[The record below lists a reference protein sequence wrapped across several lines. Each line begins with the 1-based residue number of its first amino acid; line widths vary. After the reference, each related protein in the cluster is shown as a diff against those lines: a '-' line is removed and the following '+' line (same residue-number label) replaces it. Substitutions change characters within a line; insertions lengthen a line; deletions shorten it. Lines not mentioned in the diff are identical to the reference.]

1 MSLIYNEEQRMLLD
15 TAQEFFAERSPVSA
29 LRALRDGGNA
39 QGFETALWNEMTEL
53 GWTAIPFPE
62 SLGGLE
68 FGYKGMGAVF
78 EAAGRQLS
86 ASPLLSS
93 IVLCGSILEQGGSEA
108 QQNEWLSALIAGSKR
123 LALAVDEGARHNPE
137 QISLSATRT
146 DNGFE
151 LNGDKVMVVDGL
163 GSDGWIVAARTL
175 ESPAS
180 ATVKASATGKEGISL
195 FIVPAGTQGVCV
207 TRQSLIDSR
216 NTARLSLKQVELAP
230 DCLIG
235 ELDQGKALL
244 DAALDRGRVC
254 IAAELQ
260 GACEQLFQTTLDY
273 LRTRVQFDAPIGSFQ
288 ALQHR
293 AAWAFVELELA
304 RSSLMAALH
313 AIDSNDEQAPQLVS
327 LAKWK
332 VGQMADRISNEAVQ
346 MHGGIGVTDELDV
359 GLYFKRIRVL
369 QALLGDSDYHLSRA
383 APTVDAA

>member
-15 TAQEFFAERSPVSA
+15 TAQEFFAERSPVAA
-29 LRALRDGGNA
+29 LRALRDRGDE
-39 QGFETALWNEMTEL
+39 QGFDSTLWRDMAEL

-78 EAAGRQLS
+78 ESAGRYLS

-93 IVLCGSILEQGGSEA
+93 IVLCGSVLEQGGSEA
-108 QQNEWLSALIAGSKR
+108 QQSEWLAALIDGSKR
-123 LALAVDEGARHNPE
+123 LALAVDEGPRHEPE
-137 QISLSATRT
+137 QIGLCARCT

-163 GSDGWIVAARTL
+163 GADGWIVAARTE
-175 ESPAS
+175 ESAAS
-180 ATVKASATGKEGISL
+180 AAVEASATGKEGISL
-195 FIVPAGTQGVCV
+195 FIVPAGTAGVNLS
-207 TRQSLIDSR
+207 RQALIDSR
-216 NTARLSLKQVELAP
+216 NTARLSFSQVQLSP
-230 DCLIG
+230 QQLIG
-235 ELDQGKALL
+235 ELDQGTQVLE
-244 DAALDRGRVC
+244 AALDRGRAC

-260 GACEQLFQTTLDY
+260 GACEQLFQMTLDY
-273 LRTRVQFDAPIGSFQ
+273 LRTRVQFDTFIGSFQ

-293 AAWAFVELELA
+293 AAWAHVELELA
-304 RSSLMAALH
+304 RSSLMAALD
-313 AIDSNDEQAPQLVS
+313 AIDSQDEQAAQLVS

-346 MHGGIGVTDELDV
+346 LHGGIGVTDELDV

-383 APTVDAA
+383 SQVQAAA

>member
-29 LRALRDGGNA
+29 LRALRDRGDEL
-39 QGFETALWNEMTEL
+39 GFEPALWQEMTEL

-68 FGYKGMGAVF
+68 FGYTGMGTVF
-78 EAAGRQLS
+78 ESAGRHLS

-93 IVLCGSILEQGGSEA
+93 IVLCGSVLELGGSEA
-108 QQNEWLSALIAGSKR
+108 QQESWLGELIAGSKR

-137 QISLSATRT
+137 QIVLSANCN

-151 LNGDKVMVVDGL
+151 LNGQKVLVVDGL
-163 GSDGWIVAARTL
+163 GADGWIVAARTGAG
-175 ESPAS
+175 SNA
-180 ATVKASATGKEGISL
+180 ISL
-195 FIVPAGTQGVCV
+195 FIVPADAKGVTV
-207 TRQSLIDSR
+207 TRQNLVDSR
-216 NTARLSLKQVELAP
+216 NTARLVLDKVQLAP
-230 DCLIG
+230 DALIG
-235 ELDQGKALL
+235 ELDQGSVVLNR
-244 DAALDRGRVC
+244 ALDRGRVC

-260 GACEQLFQTTLDY
+260 GACESLFQTTLEY
-273 LRTRVQFDAPIGSFQ
+273 LRTRVQFDVPIGSFQ

-293 AAWAFVELELA
+293 AAWMHVDIELA
-304 RSSLMAALH
+304 RSSLMAALE
-313 AIDSNDEQAPQLVS
+313 ALDTGDAQASQLVS

-332 VGQMADRISNEAVQ
+332 VGQMADKVSGEAVQ

-369 QALLGDSDYHLSRA
+369 QALLGDADYHLNRA
-383 APTVDAA
+383 APLLEVA

>member
-29 LRALRDGGNA
+29 LRALRDGGNE
-39 QGFETALWNEMTEL
+39 QGFEGSLWKEMAEL

-68 FGYKGMGAVF
+68 FGYKGMGTLF
-78 EAAGRQLS
+78 ESAGRHLS

-108 QQNEWLSALIAGSKR
+108 QQSEWLSQLIAGSKR

-146 DNGFE
+146 ANGFE

-163 GSDGWIVAARTL
+163 GSDGWIVAARTGEL
-175 ESPAS
+175 P
-180 ATVKASATGKEGISL
+180 ASATGKEGISL

-207 TRQSLIDSR
+207 RRQSLIDSR

-230 DCLIG
+230 ECLIG

-332 VGQMADRISNEAVQ
+332 VGQMADRVSNEAVQ

-369 QALLGDSDYHLSRA
+369 QALLGDSDYHLNRA
-383 APTVDAA
+383 APSVDAA

>member
-29 LRALRDGGNA
+29 LRAMRDRGDEL
-39 QGFETALWNEMTEL
+39 GFEPDLWQEMTEL

-68 FGYKGMGAVF
+68 FGYAGMGAVF
-78 EAAGRQLS
+78 ESAGRHLS

-93 IVLCGSILEQGGSEA
+93 IVLCGSVLELGGSEA
-108 QQNEWLSALIAGSKR
+108 QQESWLGELISGSKR

-137 QISLSATRT
+137 RIALSACRN
-146 DNGFE
+146 DSGFE

-163 GSDGWIVAARTL
+163 GADGWIVAARTGD
-175 ESPAS
+175 A
-180 ATVKASATGKEGISL
+180 ANAISL
-195 FIVPAGTQGVCV
+195 FIVPAGAEGVTV
-207 TRQSLIDSR
+207 TRQNLIDSR
-216 NTARLSLKQVELAP
+216 NTARLAFNQVQVAP
-230 DCLIG
+230 DALIG
-235 ELDQGKALL
+235 ELDRGAEVLNR
-244 DAALDRGRVC
+244 ALDRGRAC

-260 GACEQLFQTTLDY
+260 GACESLFQTTLDY
-273 LRTRVQFDAPIGSFQ
+273 LRTRVQFDVPIGSFQ

-293 AAWAFVELELA
+293 AAWMHVDLELA
-304 RSSLMAALH
+304 RSTLMAALE
-313 AIDSNDEQAPQLVS
+313 ALDAGDAQASQLVS

-332 VGQMADRISNEAVQ
+332 VGQMADKVSGEAVQ

-369 QALLGDSDYHLSRA
+369 QALLGDADYHLNRA
-383 APTVDAA
+383 APLLEVA

>member
-29 LRALRDGGNA
+29 LRALRDRGDEL
-39 QGFETALWNEMTEL
+39 GFEPALWQEMTEL

-68 FGYKGMGAVF
+68 FGYTGMGTVF
-78 EAAGRQLS
+78 ESAGRHLS

-93 IVLCGSILEQGGSEA
+93 IVLCGSVLELGGSEA
-108 QQNEWLSALIAGSKR
+108 QQEHWLGELIAGSKR

-137 QISLSATRT
+137 RIALSASRN
-146 DNGFE
+146 DSGFE

-163 GSDGWIVAARTL
+163 GADGWIVAARTGT
-175 ESPAS
+175 AS
-180 ATVKASATGKEGISL
+180 NAISL
-195 FIVPAGTQGVCV
+195 FIVSADAEGV
-207 TRQSLIDSR
+207 TLSRQNLIDSR
-216 NTARLSLKQVELAP
+216 NTARLVLDKVQVAP
-230 DCLIG
+230 DALIG
-235 ELDQGKALL
+235 ELDQGSVVLNR
-244 DAALDRGRVC
+244 ALDRGRAC

-260 GACEQLFQTTLDY
+260 GACESLFQTTLEY
-273 LRTRVQFDAPIGSFQ
+273 LRTRVQFDVPIGSFQ

-293 AAWAFVELELA
+293 AAWMHVDLELA
-304 RSSLMAALH
+304 RSTLMAALE
-313 AIDSNDEQAPQLVS
+313 ALDTGDAQASQLVS

-332 VGQMADRISNEAVQ
+332 VGQMADKVSGEAVQ

-369 QALLGDSDYHLSRA
+369 QALLGDADYHLNRA
-383 APTVDAA
+383 APLLEVA

>member
-29 LRALRDGGNA
+29 LRALRDRGDEL
-39 QGFETALWNEMTEL
+39 GFEPALWQEMTEL

-68 FGYKGMGAVF
+68 FGYTGMGTVF
-78 EAAGRQLS
+78 ESAGRHLS

-93 IVLCGSILEQGGSEA
+93 IVLCGSVLELGGSEA
-108 QQNEWLSALIAGSKR
+108 QQESWLGELMSGSKR

-137 QISLSATRT
+137 QISLSASRN

-151 LNGDKVMVVDGL
+151 LNGQKVLVVDGL
-163 GSDGWIVAARTL
+163 GADGWIVAARTGD
-175 ESPAS
+175 A
-180 ATVKASATGKEGISL
+180 ANAISL
-195 FIVPAGTQGVCV
+195 FIVPAGAEGVTL
-207 TRQSLIDSR
+207 TRQNLIDSR
-216 NTARLSLKQVELAP
+216 NTARLGLDKVQLAP
-230 DCLIG
+230 DALIG
-235 ELDQGKALL
+235 ELDQGSVVLIR
-244 DAALDRGRVC
+244 ALDRGRAC

-260 GACEQLFQTTLDY
+260 GACESLFQTTLDY
-273 LRTRVQFDAPIGSFQ
+273 LRTRVQFDVPIGSFQ

-293 AAWAFVELELA
+293 AAWMHVDIELA
-304 RSSLMAALH
+304 RSSLMAALE
-313 AIDSNDEQAPQLVS
+313 ALDTGDAQASQLVS

-332 VGQMADRISNEAVQ
+332 VGQMADKVSGEAVQ

-369 QALLGDSDYHLSRA
+369 QALLGDADYHLNRA
-383 APTVDAA
+383 APLLEVA

>member
-29 LRALRDGGNA
+29 LRAMRDRGDEL
-39 QGFETALWNEMTEL
+39 GFEPDLWQEMTEL

-68 FGYKGMGAVF
+68 FGYAGMGAVF
-78 EAAGRQLS
+78 ESAGRHLS

-93 IVLCGSILEQGGSEA
+93 IVLCGSVLELGGSEA
-108 QQNEWLSALIAGSKR
+108 QQESWLGELISGSKR

-137 QISLSATRT
+137 QIALSACRN
-146 DNGFE
+146 DSGFE

-163 GSDGWIVAARTL
+163 GADGWIVAARTGDT
-175 ESPAS
+175 AN
-180 ATVKASATGKEGISL
+180 AISL
-195 FIVPAGTQGVCV
+195 FIVPAGAEGVTV
-207 TRQSLIDSR
+207 TRQNLIDSR
-216 NTARLSLKQVELAP
+216 NTARLAFNQVQVAP
-230 DCLIG
+230 DALIG
-235 ELDQGKALL
+235 ELDRGAEVLNR
-244 DAALDRGRVC
+244 ALDRGRAC

-260 GACEQLFQTTLDY
+260 GACESLFQTTLDY
-273 LRTRVQFDAPIGSFQ
+273 LRTRVQFDVPIGSFQ

-293 AAWAFVELELA
+293 AAWMHVDLELA
-304 RSSLMAALH
+304 RSTLMAALE
-313 AIDSNDEQAPQLVS
+313 ALDAGDAQASQLVS

-332 VGQMADRISNEAVQ
+332 VGQMADKVSGEAVQ

-369 QALLGDSDYHLSRA
+369 QALLGDADYHLNRA
-383 APTVDAA
+383 APLLEVA

>member
-29 LRALRDGGNA
+29 LRALRDRGDE
-39 QGFETALWNEMTEL
+39 QGFETALWHEMTEL

-62 SLGGLE
+62 SLGGLA

-78 EAAGRQLS
+78 ESAGRHLS

-93 IVLCGSILEQGGSEA
+93 IVLCGSILEQGGSDA
-108 QQNEWLSALIAGSKR
+108 QQSEWLAALIDGSKR
-123 LALAVDEGARHNPE
+123 LALAVDEGARHNPA
-137 QISLSATRT
+137 QISLGASRT
-146 DNGFE
+146 DTGFE

-163 GSDGWIVAARTL
+163 GADGWIVAARTA
-175 ESPAS
+175 EAAP
-180 ATVKASATGKEGISL
+180 GISL
-195 FIVPAGTQGVCV
+195 FIVPAGTVGVGV

-216 NTARLSLKQVELAP
+216 NTARLSLSQVQLP
-230 DCLIG
+230 PQSLIG
-235 ELDQGKALL
+235 ELDQGGAVL
-244 DAALDRGRVC
+244 DAALDRGRAC

-293 AAWAFVELELA
+293 AAWAHVELELA
-304 RSSLMAALH
+304 RSSLMAALN
-313 AIDSNDEQAPQLVS
+313 AIDSNDEQAAQLVS

-332 VGQMADRISNEAVQ
+332 VGRMADRISNEAVQ

-383 APTVDAA
+383 SQVANAA